1 MYEVIKDLLLVALGG
16 GIGMV
21 AMCIVHVGKEA
32 AMEIKKMNM
41 ERNDK
46 E

>member
-1 MYEVIKDLLLVALGG
+1 MQELIKDILLVSLGG
-16 GIGMV
+16 GIGIV
-21 AMCIVHVGKEA
+21 AMCLVQAGKLADET
-32 AMEIKKMNM
+32 MNR

>member
-1 MYEVIKDLLLVALGG
+1 MQELIKDILLVSLGG
-16 GIGMV
+16 GIGIV
-21 AMCIVHVGKEA
+21 AMCLLQAGKLADERI
-32 AMEIKKMNM
+32 ETMNR

>member
-1 MYEVIKDLLLVALGG
+1 MQEFIKDLLLVSLGG

-21 AMCIVHVGKEA
+21 AMCLLQAGKLA
-32 AMEIKKMNM
+32 DKKIETMNR